1 MSKETESVGVLV
13 ENLQTAAESALSP
26 QEAATLLS
34 GAAIVST
41 CMALLERLESIEKLL
56 EDKL

>member
-1 MSKETESVGVLV
+1 VSKETESVGVLV
-13 ENLQTAAESALSP
+13 EELHAAAECAASA

-56 EDKL
+56 EEKL